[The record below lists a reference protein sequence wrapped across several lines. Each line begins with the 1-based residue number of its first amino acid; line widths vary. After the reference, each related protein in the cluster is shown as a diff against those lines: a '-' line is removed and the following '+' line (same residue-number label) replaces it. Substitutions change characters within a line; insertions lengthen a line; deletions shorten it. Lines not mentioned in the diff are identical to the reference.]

1 MNRVDR
7 LFDILLHLRRKG
19 CIRAEDL
26 AQTFGVTVRTVY
38 RDIAAL
44 HEMGVPIVSLPG
56 EGYELMPGFY
66 LPPLIFT
73 PEEATALSL
82 GARLLIRQSVG
93 DLPIHAEKALTKIAA
108 ILPTATRE
116 HVDALNAVIDFYTPE
131 RRFDLEAPRLLT
143 LIHAIQNK
151 RVVRLSYHGRRA
163 DESVERDVEPAM
175 LSYFGGSV
183 YLAGYCRLRQDQ
195 RNFRLERIDTL
206 NVLNETFTPRADT
219 AGQSQAE
226 SESLILHLRV
236 HASAVRWVR
245 ERQHYG
251 FRQEISA
258 ENGDVEM
265 IYSVDDL
272 FEIKAWI
279 LGWGAQVEV
288 LSPPEARAEIRE
300 ELQKM
305 LNMLT

>member
-19 CIRAEDL
+19 RIRAEDL
-26 AQTFGVTVRTVY
+26 AQIFDVTVRTVY

-82 GARLLIRQSVG
+82 GARLLMRQAEG
-93 DLPIHAEKALTKIAA
+93 DLPDHAEKALTKIAA

-116 HVDALNAVIDFYTPE
+116 HVDALNAVIDFFALG
-131 RRFDLEAPRLLT
+131 RRYNFESPQLLT
-143 LIHAIQNK
+143 LIHAIQQK
-151 RVVRLSYHGRRA
+151 QVVRLSYHGRRT
-163 DESVERDVEPAM
+163 DELTEREVEPSL
-175 LSYFGGSV
+175 LSYFNGTS
-183 YLAGYCRLRQDQ
+183 YLSGYCRLRQGE
-195 RNFRLERIDTL
+195 RSFRLDRI
-206 NVLNETFTPRADT
+206 
-219 AGQSQAE
+219 
-226 SESLILHLRV
+226 ESLRVLDEIFIPRKSMPDGSSVDVVTIHLRV
-236 HASAVRWVR
+236 KATAVRWVR

-251 FRQEISA
+251 FVRDETL

-265 IYSVDDL
+265 IYTIEDL
-272 FEIKAWI
+272 FEIKAWL

-288 LSPPEARAEIRE
+288 VSPTKAREAIRAEV
-300 ELQKM
+300 QKM
-305 LNMLT
+305 LNILT